1 MSTFTSPFRSPEN
14 SAIPTSQPAPEAVPG
29 RPARERGSTALAREI
44 CRLAYDGRALA
55 FIGPLALATLL
66 LPRVESP
73 TVFTWLVACGLVV
86 LGWSLRIWAQIHL
99 GYRLPVRMSLTTCG
113 PYRFLRNPIYV
124 ANTCVIAGAVTAFG
138 YWRALPMT
146 VLWCAGLYSAVTR
159 HEGARLRA
167 GDGRAYRTYCH
178 RVARWLPRC
187 GASGEGCTHRL
198 SPRLLFA
205 EVQVPVVLV
214 PAGVKTFGLTILAAG
229 STLARLLTHGQG
241 WLL

>member
-1 MSTFTSPFRSPEN
+1 
-14 SAIPTSQPAPEAVPG
+14 V
-29 RPARERGSTALAREI
+29 RERGSTALWREM

-66 LPRVESP
+66 LPRVASP
-73 TVFTWLVACGLVV
+73 TVFTWVVACGLVV

-124 ANTCVIAGAVTAFG
+124 ANTCVVAGAVTAFG
-138 YWRALPMT
+138 YWWALPMA

-159 HEGARLRA
+159 HEEARLRA
-167 GDGRAYRTYCH
+167 WQGKAYRTYCH
-178 RVARWLPRC
+178 RVARWLPRREAC
-187 GASGEGCTHRL
+187 GEGCSHWL
-198 SPRLLFA
+198 SSRSLLA

-214 PAGVKTFGLTILAAG
+214 PAGVKTFGLTILATA
-229 STLARLLTHGQG
+229 STLARLLTQGRG